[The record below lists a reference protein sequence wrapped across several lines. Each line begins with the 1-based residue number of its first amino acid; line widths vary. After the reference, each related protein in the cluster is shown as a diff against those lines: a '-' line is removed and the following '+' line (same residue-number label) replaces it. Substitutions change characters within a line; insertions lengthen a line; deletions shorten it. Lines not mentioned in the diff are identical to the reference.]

1 MRNFSETWI
10 SLFHFP
16 SNFKISVKSRIAS
29 YSWAFGGKFDAVVVC
44 FPKNQW
50 ACVWKWTPV
59 LALRYPFAEVSPNHF
74 KHYDYYTH
82 SRRWCRRFITEL
94 QNLGQCRHFTT
105 VIPLMFIAYLF
116 FFLWC
121 RPQLLNCYTLS
132 RICFHSATW
141 EALES
146 HTVVKPKYW
155 DLTLI

>member
-1 MRNFSETWI
+1 MRNFFETWVP
-10 SLFHFP
+10 LFHFP

-29 YSWAFGGKFDAVVVC
+29 YSWAFGGKFDTVVVC

-74 KHYDYYTH
+74 KHYDDYTH

-116 FFLWC
+116 FSFGAGHNFLTVIHWVEFVSI
-121 RPQLLNCYTLS
+121 QLLERHWRVIQMWNQS
-132 RICFHSATW
+132 IG
-141 EALES
+141 
-146 HTVVKPKYW
+146 
-155 DLTLI
+155 I